1 MVDFPVHHL
10 YLRGSMK
17 NIAQNVETLITPI
30 VENLGC
36 EIIEVEYRKVSDR
49 MNLTIYI
56 DKDGGVTL
64 DDCEKVHKAVDGP
77 LDELNP
83 TEGQPYTLNVSSPG
97 LDRPLKN
104 VKDYRRN
111 QGKEVE
117 VSLYSAIDN
126 VKKFKGTFTAWN
138 DDTITINY
146 MGQEKT
152 FNKKDISIIKPII
165 GEKK

>member
-1 MVDFPVHHL
+1 
-10 YLRGSMK
+10 MK

-49 MNLTIYI
+49 MILTIYI

-64 DDCEKVHKAVDGP
+64 DDCEKVHKAVDAP